1 MCLTTS
7 IILITLPF
15 VYMCALF
22 AYHLQFHTYK
32 KIRISLSQNP
42 PGSRRIFG
50 LSERRI
56 YTKCAGIPAHFE
68 IRYSLLSFG
77 WIVIF

>member
-42 PGSRRIFG
+42 SGSRRIFG
-50 LSERRI
+50 FSERRI
-56 YTKCAGIPAHFE
+56 YTKMCWDPSTF
-68 IRYSLLSFG
+68 
-77 WIVIF
+77 